1 MSNTKGALIR
11 QKVIDRC
18 LQSERGYST
27 AEMMEKCNDALD
39 DRGYPLISSLNT
51 IREDIQ
57 EISNSYCVNVV
68 QVNKGSRSKR
78 YHYADRNFSIYSSPL
93 SDSDIANLNEI
104 IQDIC
109 IFEGRPQLEWLADIG
124 FRLQSSID
132 KEPVVVY
139 DENPDL
145 KGMEFFQPLFDAIK
159 KKQALKLTYKNF
171 KKDSETQSCIHPYML
186 RQYNKRWFLIAMTEG
201 FENNLSNYA
210 LDRIVDIEEAD
221 IAYKPC
227 DGRFDLSTYYNNVI
241 GVTVPAHGVVENIE
255 LWVSNSLY
263 PYIASKP
270 IHHSQELVKEDEDGK
285 VISLQLIPNYE
296 LEQLVLSYGSG
307 IKVLSPEP
315 LREKIKE
322 KLKKSLENY
331 D

>member
-39 DRGYPLISSLNT
+39 DRGYPLISSSNT

-78 YHYADRNFSIYSSPL
+78 YHYADRNFSVYKSPL

-139 DENPDL
+139 DDNPDL

-159 KKQALKLTYKNF
+159 KKQTLKLTYKNF
-171 KKDSETQSCIHPYML
+171 KKDSETQLYIHPYML
-186 RQYNKRWFLIAMTEG
+186 RQYNKRWFLIALTEG

-210 LDRIVDIEEAD
+210 LDRIVDIEEVD
-221 IAYKPC
+221 IAYKPS

-241 GVTVPAHGVVENIE
+241 GVTVPSHGVVENIE

-270 IHHSQELVKEDEDGK
+270 IHHSQELVKEDEDSK

-322 KLKKSLENY
+322 KIRNSLENY